1 MNINTQKGK
10 LSISNNILNKI
21 LIIDKVYILDANNS
35 LYDKIELQK
44 RQNNSFYTK
53 ILKINKSDN

>member
-1 MNINTQKGK
+1 MNINTEKGK

-21 LIIDKVYILDANNS
+21 LIIDKVYILNPIVS

-53 ILKINKSDN
+53 ILKINNQ